1 MDLDEPPI
9 KYNRDFSEAAYPYV
23 EIISYIHFALSM
35 ILTLLMFKYPNVT
48 KSFLYVDL
56 LFDAFK
62 RCLP

>member
-9 KYNRDFSEAAYPYV
+9 QYNRDFSEAIYPYV
-23 EIISYIHFALSM
+23 EILSYVHFALSI
-35 ILTLLMFKYPNVT
+35 ILTLVMFKKPNVS

-56 LFDAFK
+56 LLDLPK